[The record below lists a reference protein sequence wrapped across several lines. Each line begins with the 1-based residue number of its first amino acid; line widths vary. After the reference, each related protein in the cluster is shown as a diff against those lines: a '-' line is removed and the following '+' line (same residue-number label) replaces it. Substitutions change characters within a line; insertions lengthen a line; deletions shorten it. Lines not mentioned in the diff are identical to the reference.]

1 MVPRYTDH
9 LVKDLDLDDRA
20 GTITERPQLGPS
32 TVGS

>member
-1 MVPRYTDH
+1 MVPRDTNP

-32 TVGS
+32 IVGS